1 MVITH
6 YFATGESQELVK
18 YLKDKIQ
25 TLVYIEHPF
34 SFSKKPYSS
43 ATIYRKSKIA
53 ETLQAPKVTGP
64 ELLLYAKDFLFT
76 LVFVLK
82 IKEKFD
88 VCIAA
93 DNLNTFS
100 ALFLRKIGF
109 IKKVIFFTIDYT
121 PIRFSNKVL
130 NTLYHLLDR
139 YCCYKCNLIW
149 NTTKAM
155 ELERRKKGIEPDKCA
170 PQIVVPNATNFHE
183 IKRFSIDEIDRF
195 NVAFLGHLR
204 ENKGPQL
211 IIEAFPAIIKKVPQA
226 KLLIIGTGP
235 LGEKLKERVAEL
247 GIETHVEFKG
257 FIDSHE
263 EIEKTLAKCAIGVAP
278 YVEDSESFT
287 YYSDPL
293 KPKVYMATGLPVV
306 ITKVPKI
313 AWEID
318 ENKAGFVINYDVEQL
333 INAVAKLLTNETL
346 YREFRE
352 NAIALASKF
361 TWSEVFRIAFWEV
374 GLDFGE

>member
-1 MVITH
+1 VI
-6 YFATGESQELVK
+6 
-18 YLKDKIQ
+18 
-25 TLVYIEHPF
+25 
-34 SFSKKPYSS
+34 
-43 ATIYRKSKIA
+43 
-53 ETLQAPKVTGP
+53 GP
-64 ELLLYAKDFLFT
+64 EFVFYAKDFLFT
-76 LVFVLK
+76 LVFALK

-121 PIRFSNKVL
+121 PIRFSNNLL

-139 YCCYKCNLIW
+139 YCCYKCNFIW

-155 ELERRKKGIEPDKCA
+155 ELERRKKGIDPNKCA

-195 NVAFLGHLR
+195 TIAFLGHLR

-211 IIEAFPAIIKKVPQA
+211 IIEAFSAIVKVVPQA
-226 KLLIIGTGP
+226 RLLIIGTGP
-235 LGEKLKERVAEL
+235 LEEKLKERVAEL
-247 GIETHVEFKG
+247 GIGNHVEFKG

-263 EIEKTLAKCAIGVAP
+263 EIEKMLAKCAIGVAP

-306 ITKVPKI
+306 ITRVPKI
-313 AWEID
+313 AWEI
-318 ENKAGFVINYDVEQL
+318 EKNRAGFAINYDLQQL
-333 INAVAKLLTNETL
+333 IDAVTKLLTDEFL
-346 YREFRE
+346 YVKFRK
-352 NAIALASKF
+352 NAISLASKF
-361 TWSEVFRIAFWEV
+361 TWSEVFSEAFNKSSV
-374 GLDFGE
+374 NL